1 MNRKVDQV
9 VDLLSSLTAESDRD
23 DHGYLTDSH
32 IPRTSKSSKMPYH
45 VLTRKQLQKERSGSQ
60 PANRSFQSPS
70 SESQP
75 RTQRSPIL
83 VGSKLSTGRFT
94 RNGEEDELSLSVSD
108 EDLDFMNEAEVPE
121 EAVPTGDQTKTLIER
136 NSNAFQMK
144 T

>member
-1 MNRKVDQV
+1 
-9 VDLLSSLTAESDRD
+9 
-23 DHGYLTDSH
+23 
-32 IPRTSKSSKMPYH
+32 MPP
-45 VLTRKQLQKERSGSQ
+45 K
-60 PANRSFQSPS
+60 ANRSFQSPS